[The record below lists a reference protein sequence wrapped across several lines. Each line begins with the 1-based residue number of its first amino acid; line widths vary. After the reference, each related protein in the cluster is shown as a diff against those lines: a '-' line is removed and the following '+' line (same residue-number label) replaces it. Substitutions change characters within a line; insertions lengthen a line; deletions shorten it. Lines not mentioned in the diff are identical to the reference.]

1 MPIKTQQIE
10 EPTLILT
17 PMVDIVML
25 IMIFFMVSTEF
36 RRRETQY
43 EIQLPVVSEAKPL
56 TPLPDELVINI
67 ADNGAV
73 FVGTN
78 QLTLEQLETQVRSAR
93 ERYAEQIVVIR
104 GDGAGRYQNVMTVLN
119 LCKRSGIRNIQL
131 ANRLEGEGGG

>member
-93 ERYAEQIVVIR
+93 DRYAEQIVVIR

>member
-67 ADNGAV
+67 ADNGDV
-73 FVGTN
+73 FVGTS
-78 QLTLEQLETQVRSAR
+78 QLTLEQLEIQVRSAR

-104 GDGAGRYQNVMTVLN
+104 GDGGGRYQNVMTVLN